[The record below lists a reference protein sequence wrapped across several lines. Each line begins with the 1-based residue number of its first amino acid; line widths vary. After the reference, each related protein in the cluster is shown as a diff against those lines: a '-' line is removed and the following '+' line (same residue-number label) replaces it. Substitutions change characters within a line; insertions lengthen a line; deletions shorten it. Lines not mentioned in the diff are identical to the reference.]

1 MKLKEFLNEK
11 SMQTASEIYG
21 EEGLKLRKFGF
32 LKYKK
37 LEDWSYE
44 VWGNFIGGLKEF
56 PVKIKILHGNFDCSN
71 NGLENLECCPEIVD
85 GYFYKNK
92 FIINCNKKII
102 KFLFLS

>member
-37 LEDWSYE
+37 LED
-44 VWGNFIGGLKEF
+44 
-56 PVKIKILHGNFDCSN
+56 
-71 NGLENLECCPEIVD
+71 
-85 GYFYKNK
+85 
-92 FIINCNKKII
+92 
-102 KFLFLS
+102 